1 MVWSSITPFTAGNSK
16 RAAVEAC
23 KDYIMNDDDDDDDDD
38 GNAKRGK
45 AEDSLGRKREKERVN
60 VDLIKRKMERGER

>member
-1 MVWSSITPFTAGNSK
+1 M
-16 RAAVEAC
+16 EAF
-23 KDYIMNDDDDDDDDD
+23 KDYIMNDDDDDDD